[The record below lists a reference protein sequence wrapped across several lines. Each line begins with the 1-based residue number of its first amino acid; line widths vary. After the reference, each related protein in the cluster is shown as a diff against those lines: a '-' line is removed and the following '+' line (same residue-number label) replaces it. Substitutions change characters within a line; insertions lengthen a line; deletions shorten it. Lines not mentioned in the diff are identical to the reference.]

1 MAVYGTNDALYG
13 TGTFGSAVFGSLSP
27 TRSVAGVSATIS
39 VTAVNAGGFE
49 IDISENISTGV
60 VGTGAIG
67 SVGLGNSSSVAGVT
81 STVSIGQITIDN
93 FTILTGVVGTGE
105 IGTVEPQTTEVMSGV
120 SATVTVNTFTS
131 VTGKANQTPTSVVS
145 TGAVGTVT
153 QTAVVFDFFAVKDL
167 YSRRRTIL
175 IDRAA

>member
-1 MAVYGTNDALYG
+1 MAVYGTNDAIYG

-93 FTILTGVVGTGE
+93 FTILTGVVGTVE
-105 IGTVEPQTTEVMSGV
+105 IGTVEPQTTEIMSGV

-131 VTGKANQTPTSVVS
+131 VTGKASQTPTSVVG
-145 TGAVGTVT
+145 TGAIGTVT
-153 QTAVVFDFFAVKDL
+153 QTAVVFDFAAVKDL

>member
-1 MAVYGTNDALYG
+1 MAIYGTNDALYG
-13 TGTFGSAVFGSLSP
+13 TGTFGSAV
-27 TRSVAGVSATIS
+27 S

-49 IDISENISTGV
+49 IDISERISTGV

-131 VTGKANQTPTSVVS
+131 VTGKANQTPTSVVG
-145 TGAVGTVT
+145 TGAIGAVT
-153 QTAVVFDFFAVKDL
+153 KTAVVFDFAAVKDL

>member
-60 VGTGAIG
+60 VGTGSIG

-81 STVSIGQITIDN
+81 STVSIGQIIIDN

-105 IGTVEPQTTEVMSGV
+105 IGTVEPQTTEIMSGV

-131 VTGKANQTPTSVVS
+131 VTGKANQTPTSVVG
-145 TGAVGTVT
+145 TGVIGTVT
-153 QTAVVFDFFAVKDL
+153 KTAVVFDFQAVKEL

>member
-27 TRSVAGVSATIS
+27 TRSVTGVSATGSI
-39 VTAVNAGGFE
+39 TAVNAGGFE
-49 IDISENISTGV
+49 IDISERVTVSL

-67 SVGLGNSSSVAGVT
+67 SVGIGNSSSVSGVT

-93 FTILTGVVGTGE
+93 FTILTGVVSTVE
-105 IGTVEPQTTEVMSGV
+105 VGTVEPQITEALLSV
-120 SATVTVNTFTS
+120 SATGQVNTFAS
-131 VTGKANQTPTSVVS
+131 VTGKASQTPTSVVG
-145 TGAVGTVT
+145 TGAIGTLGN
-153 QTAVVFDFFAVKDL
+153 TAVVFNFDAVKDL
-167 YSRRRTIL
+167 YSKRRTIL

>member
-27 TRSVAGVSATIS
+27 TRSVAGVSATVS

-131 VTGKANQTPTSVVS
+131 VTGKANQTPTSVVG
-145 TGAVGTVT
+145 TGAIGAVT
-153 QTAVVFDFFAVKDL
+153 KTAVVFDFAAVKDL

>member
-93 FTILTGVVGTGE
+93 FTILTGVVGTVE

-131 VTGKANQTPTSVVS
+131 VTGKANQTPTSVVG
-145 TGAVGTVT
+145 TGAIGAVT
-153 QTAVVFDFFAVKDL
+153 KTAVVFDFAAVKDL

>member
-1 MAVYGTNDALYG
+1 MAIYGTNDALYG

-27 TRSVAGVSATIS
+27 TRSVAGVSATVS

-49 IDISENISTGV
+49 IDISERISTGV

-67 SVGLGNSSSVAGVT
+67 SVGLGNSSNVAGVT

-93 FTILTGVVGTGE
+93 FTILTGVVGTGA

-120 SATVTVNTFTS
+120 SATVSVNTFTS
-131 VTGKANQTPTSVVS
+131 VTGKANQTPTTVVA
-145 TGAVGTVT
+145 TGAIGTVT
-153 QTAVVFDFFAVKDL
+153 KTAVVFDFFAVKDL

>member
-13 TGTFGSAVFGSLSP
+13 TGTFGSAIFGSLSP
-27 TRSVAGVSATIS
+27 NRSVTGVSATVS

-49 IDISENISTGV
+49 IDISERVDASLVT
-60 VGTGAIG
+60 TGAIG
-67 SVGLGNSSSVAGVT
+67 SVGIGNSSSLSGVT

-93 FTILTGVVGTGE
+93 FTILTGVVGTGS
-105 IGTVEPQTTEVMSGV
+105 IGLLEHSNTTSLSGV
-120 SATVTVNTFTS
+120 TSTGQVNTFES

>member
-105 IGTVEPQTTEVMSGV
+105 IGTVEPQTTEIMSGV

>member
-27 TRSVAGVSATIS
+27 TRSLAGVSATVS

-49 IDISENISTGV
+49 IDISERISTGV

-93 FTILTGVVGTGE
+93 FTILTGVVGTVE

-131 VTGKANQTPTSVVS
+131 VTGKANQTPTSVVG
-145 TGAVGTVT
+145 TGAIGAVT
-153 QTAVVFDFFAVKDL
+153 KTAVVFDFFAVKDL